1 MKSKITKIKKSHD
14 IRTPADAKMSWSDT
28 AKAMVVAEEDWSEWD
43 GVAADGMSGILSL
56 FGTIDYDSD
65 YDYKKTRKRT
75 YEIIGPFHSVDD
87 LMKSL
92 NDE

>member
-1 MKSKITKIKKSHD
+1 LHSSEEVFAGMKSKITKIKKSHD
-14 IRTPADAKMSWSDT
+14 VHTPADRQK
-28 AKAMVVAEEDWSEWD
+28 
-43 GVAADGMSGILSL
+43 GILSL